1 MCFCARNLRQ
11 MTFKNNEKDF
21 LKFYQHKESLG
32 LEQCKSN
39 LPAAVQ
45 GEIYI

>member
-1 MCFCARNLRQ
+1 MNRIL
-11 MTFKNNEKDF
+11 
-21 LKFYQHKESLG
+21 LFYQHKESLG

-45 GEIYI
+45 GDIYDSVQFTEKINTDY